1 MNSQSKLSTG
11 LAKCTSPGYN
21 IHMSKNPA
29 LISMS
34 SRSKWIHLHWS
45 FEKTSAVD
53 AIWLAWAKQNS
64 NLGKKMGVPACDSV
78 SRSFPA
84 LFSHLAA
91 RLGFPVAEESKWPE
105 NSESTYHTGFWFGSI
120 VKIHVKIW
128 GDFSENGVYY
138 HPPTLPNFATFYRDN
153 DDESDLEVFP
163 WILQTNP
170 NSCCCMKVASTQTLP
185 DSR

>member
-64 NLGKKMGVPACDSV
+64 NLGKKWASLPATVWAGPFLLCSPTWQRGLVSQWLKNQNDQKILSPHTTQVFGLDPLLKYMWKFGAISLKMGY
-78 SRSFPA
+78 
-84 LFSHLAA
+84 
-91 RLGFPVAEESKWPE
+91 
-105 NSESTYHTGFWFGSI
+105 TTT
-120 VKIHVKIW
+120 
-128 GDFSENGVYY
+128 
-138 HPPTLPNFATFYRDN
+138 HPPFPILPLFTGIMMMNR
-153 DDESDLEVFP
+153 
-163 WILQTNP
+163 I
-170 NSCCCMKVASTQTLP
+170 
-185 DSR
+185 